1 MNIGDLVEDEWGDLG
16 IIIRQVGIIDRW
28 VVKWLTGSETKYS
41 NGIRAHWGQAL
52 HPFDSSETQKKVNKK
67 T

>member
-1 MNIGDLVEDEWGDLG
+1 MTIGDLVTDNWGDLG

-41 NGIRAHWGQAL
+41 NGIRAHWGRDL
-52 HPFDSSETQKKVNKK
+52 YLVDSSET
-67 T
+67 